1 MKKFKIVM
9 SVIALAAVALLA
21 LTGCPQEADSQNS
34 EAALTEIKVG
44 GFTADKIPRAISKAQ
59 WDETEYLDDYAGA
72 EYTATVVLT
81 RLSDLQNAQIAVRAS
96 AGAKIKYGDAA
107 STLKPEAFD
116 TSSTRTLTNN
126 GILYIQVTSE
136 DDKTTVYYRVQ
147 IKTMNSVS
155 TLNLVTVA
163 GMEAELG
170 TPGAAWNDTALAAG
184 IVGIS
189 DSQKTNAQ
197 VAVTKTATAA
207 SVKIAKVTGAAE
219 PSFGTA
225 SDTAAF
231 TFADGDFL
239 YIEVTAEN
247 GTDKSVYKLEVQ
259 IGRTATVSSIQI
271 GQRNVENMGEPA
283 PTAAGITS
291 PGSVLM
297 NEFQP
302 AGGYTITVT
311 PSDFLATLQYAKASG
326 STVPSAYTSAAS
338 ANADRQI
345 VFTQTFNEGDSLWL
359 EVTAANQTTKLYYK
373 IQVTLPMRGTIKYGS
388 PEIKDSSEKF
398 IDSLWND
405 SSLEVYDIVKIYPGD
420 SAGYASPPITTGKAK
435 ALWDQNGLYVYVD
448 VTDPTVSATAPTQA
462 DHTSDSVE
470 LFINEDGNTQSVN
483 NTSGGYAGRGGQYRV
498 GSHGEVSGDAPQL
511 TLASGWAK
519 ADGTGY
525 VVIFRGPW
533 RYKVNYPLEDGK
545 KIGFELQIN
554 ACTQNGS
561 REAVIVW
568 NNIAHTNYQNVTD
581 YGEATLDLAGNTLA
595 IDAKDPLISAHPTGK
610 IYTSTTGT
618 ADPLTVT
625 AASEDSG
632 TLTYQWY
639 KNTAN
644 SYTGGEALTG
654 ATTASYTPLISAT
667 GTTYY
672 WAAVTNT
679 ISDNGDGGNKAATIQ
694 SGIASVIV
702 SSGPLVEK
710 ITAGGSNVP
719 VYQFTP
725 PAGSTWADY
734 KKLTFSVMVAEQ
746 GSYDNT
752 GCRAYIVGNYQAS
765 NFGST
770 GIWNKQSSWN
780 DARLVNINNGAT
792 VKAIL
797 GEPGLN
803 VWKAIESPIVMADI
817 PEGQKD
823 STYIQATYYPADTA
837 TGPFYF
843 GLGLTVNPNGN
854 PTQPT
859 ITYYIKDIALV
870 KADGTKL
877 PADDLMGTTSAG
889 ASVGRLYCNFSTSG
903 VTERVLEAA
912 PVTP

>member
-107 STLKPEAFD
+107 STLKPEAFY

-197 VAVTKTATAA
+197 VAVTKTAAAA

-311 PSDFLATLQYAKASG
+311 PSDTQAAVKYAAASG
-326 STVPSAYTSAAS
+326 STAPSFGTGNTIQLSDGGFLY
-338 ANADRQI
+338 I
-345 VFTQTFNEGDSLWL
+345 

-398 IDSLWND
+398 IDPLWSD

-420 SAGYASPPITTGKAK
+420 SAGYASPPVTTGKAK

-498 GSHGEVSGDAPQL
+498 GAHGEVSGDAPQL

-554 ACTQNGS
+554 ACTENGS

-679 ISDNGDGGNKAATIQ
+679 ITDNGDGGNKAATIQ

-710 ITAGGSNVP
+710 ITAGASSLP

-725 PAGSTWADY
+725 PSGSTWADY
-734 KKLTFSVMVAEQ
+734 KTITFTVMVADET
-746 GSYDNT
+746 SYEESAT
-752 GCRAYIVGNYQAS
+752 RAYIGGSYTAA

-770 GIWNKQSSWN
+770 GAFTKMSSWN
-780 DARLVNINNGAT
+780 DSRLVKISDGASL
-792 VKAIL
+792 KSLIE
-797 GEPGLN
+797 EPGLN
-803 VWKAIESPIVMADI
+803 VWKTVSYPVVTADI
-817 PEGQKD
+817 TEAQKD
-823 STYIQATYYPADTA
+823 TSYASATYYPAGTA

-843 GLGLTVNPNGN
+843 ALGFTVNPNNGSGR
-854 PTQPT
+854 TV
-859 ITYYIKDIALV
+859 TYYIKDVALV
-870 KADGTKL
+870 KADGTTKL
-877 PADDLMGTTSAG
+877 VADDLMGATSAG
-889 ASVGRLYCNFSTSG
+889 ASVGQLKTIFSNDSG
-903 VTERVLEAA
+903 ARVDRVLEAV